1 MELTSDDVKKVARL
15 SRLELTDNE
24 IEAQRGHLN
33 GLLAQFDKLQE
44 LDLAGLE
51 PTSHPYPMT
60 NVLRNDVIVPS
71 LSRDLVLANAPEK
84 RDGCFVVPRIME
96 GG

>member
-1 MELTSDDVKKVARL
+1 MELTSDDVKKVALL
-15 SRLELTDNE
+15 SRLELTDDE
-24 IEAQRGHLN
+24 IEGQRGHLN

-44 LDLAGLE
+44 LNVTGLE

-60 NVLRNDVIVPS
+60 NVLRNDAVVPS

>member
-1 MELTSDDVKKVARL
+1 MELTADDVKKVALL
-15 SRLELTDNE
+15 SRLELTDDE

-44 LDLAGLE
+44 LDVTGLE
-51 PTSHPYPMT
+51 PTSHPYPLT
-60 NVLRNDVIVPS
+60 NVLRADVIKPS
-71 LSRDLVLANAPEK
+71 LSREQVLANAPEK

-96 GG
+96 G

>member
-1 MELTSDDVKKVARL
+1 MELTADDVKKVALL
-15 SRLELTDNE
+15 SRLELTDDE

-44 LDLAGLE
+44 LDVTGLE
-51 PTSHPYPMT
+51 PTSHPYPLT
-60 NVLRNDVIVPS
+60 NVLRADVIMPS
-71 LSRDLVLANAPEK
+71 LSREQVLANAPEK

-96 GG
+96 G

>member
-1 MELTSDDVKKVARL
+1 MELTADDVKKVALL
-15 SRLELTDNE
+15 SRLELTDAE
-24 IEAQRGHLN
+24 IEAQREHLN
-33 GLLAQFDKLQE
+33 GLLAEFDKLQE
-44 LDLAGLE
+44 LDVTGLE

-71 LSRDLVLANAPEK
+71 LPRDVVLANAPEK